1 VQDNAEMAVREMLRD
16 ISLKHNLKPIDSLYH
31 EDFMDDGAAIRLK
44 LTINRNDGTAIFDF
58 TGTDPEVYGNI
69 NAPRAVTTS
78 AIIYC
83 LRCLVKRVIPLN
95 QVLIMH

>member
-1 VQDNAEMAVREMLRD
+1 VQDNAEMAVREMLR
-16 ISLKHNLKPIDSLYH
+16 
-31 EDFMDDGAAIRLK
+31 
-44 LTINRNDGTAIFDF
+44 
-58 TGTDPEVYGNI
+58 DPEVYGNI